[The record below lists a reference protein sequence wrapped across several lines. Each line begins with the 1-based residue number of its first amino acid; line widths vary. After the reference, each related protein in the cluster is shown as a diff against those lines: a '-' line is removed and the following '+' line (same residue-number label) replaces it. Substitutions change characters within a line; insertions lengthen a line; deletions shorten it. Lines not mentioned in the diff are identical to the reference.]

1 MKAYIAI
8 LISLLF
14 SFSYNFE
21 YENLSMN
28 SPLTVKSC
36 EDSLKFYQLSLR
48 EYKTLPNEIKVETQ
62 ILDSKNPST
71 STIGVHYEPFKK
83 RNFHQV
89 KKQVLGKPFIL
100 DSEFIKSVINENQ
113 IIYFSVYCDFCTYK
127 INMIPSG
134 EHVENKNFIQSQPL
148 RKLIDD
154 NINVIQQQKND
165 NITRL
170 YVYSA
175 NGLSGLMTGFFMVI
189 VTIIACVIM
198 MKIYVHNTALVEQPL
213 KLGRIEA

>member
-113 IIYFSVYCDFCTYK
+113 KIYFSVYCDSCTYK

-148 RKLIDD
+148 RRLIDD
-154 NINVIQQQKND
+154 NINVIEQQKND

>member
-1 MKAYIAI
+1 MKVYIAI

-113 IIYFSVYCDFCTYK
+113 IIYFSVYCHSCTYK
-127 INMIPSG
+127 INMISSG

-148 RKLIDD
+148 RRLIDD
-154 NINVIQQQKND
+154 NINVIEQQKND

>member
-113 IIYFSVYCDFCTYK
+113 IIYFSVYCDSCTYK

-148 RKLIDD
+148 RRLIDD

>member
-100 DSEFIKSVINENQ
+100 DSEFIKSVINEKQ
-113 IIYFSVYCDFCTYK
+113 IIYFSVYCDSCTYK

-148 RKLIDD
+148 RRLIDD
-154 NINVIQQQKND
+154 NINVIEQQKND

>member
-1 MKAYIAI
+1 
-8 LISLLF
+8 
-14 SFSYNFE
+14 
-21 YENLSMN
+21 
-28 SPLTVKSC
+28 
-36 EDSLKFYQLSLR
+36 
-48 EYKTLPNEIKVETQ
+48 
-62 ILDSKNPST
+62 
-71 STIGVHYEPFKK
+71 
-83 RNFHQV
+83 
-89 KKQVLGKPFIL
+89 
-100 DSEFIKSVINENQ
+100 
-113 IIYFSVYCDFCTYK
+113 
-127 INMIPSG
+127 MIPSG

-148 RKLIDD
+148 RRLIDD
-154 NINVIQQQKND
+154 NINVIEQQKND